1 MAKVL
6 GLDLGTNSI
15 GWAIVE
21 QNDCG
26 YTLLDKGVDIF
37 QEGVAREKNNEKPA
51 VQDRTNARALRR
63 HYFRRRLRKIELLKV
78 LVKEDMCPALT
89 DEQLSAWQK
98 KKQYPMDEEFLAW
111 QRTCDNTDKNPY
123 HDRFSALTQK
133 LDLNNRQDRHTLGR
147 ALYHLA
153 QRRGFLSNRKDTT
166 DPNESGK
173 VKDSIKGLSEEMNTA
188 GCSYLGEYFYML
200 YRKKGKIRT
209 KYTSRNE
216 HYLAE
221 FNAICEK
228 QNLPQQLTRAL
239 HRAIFYQRPLKS
251 QKGLVGRCTFEK
263 SKSRCPMSHPR
274 FEEFRMLSFINNIR
288 VTGPDDS
295 APRPLNESERQKI
308 LPLFMRKSKP
318 HFDFEEIARKLAGK
332 GQYAC
337 KGDAIQAPYRFN
349 FFKSHSVSGC
359 PVTAGLS
366 SIFGDDYKSEICS
379 LYRKAEGKTADRII
393 DDVWH
398 VLFSFDD
405 EQKLRE
411 WAQNNL
417 QLSDT
422 EAEKFADIR
431 PPQGYA
437 MLSLNAIDKM
447 LPHLRTGM
455 RYDEAVFVANLK
467 AVLPAD
473 VWVDKAVL
481 NEIEKD
487 IADILQNYVRN
498 PYDRF
503 DSKERRI
510 SDYLR
515 GQGIDDSRTGHL
527 YHPSMIETYHKAEPN
542 ADGIMQLGDP
552 RTPAVRNP
560 MAMRALFR
568 LRILLNKLLQ
578 EGSIDRDTKIN
589 IEFAREL
596 NDANMRG
603 AIYKFQREN
612 EKKNKEY
619 ADEIR
624 KLYKEATGRDIE
636 PTDDDIL
643 KYKLWEEQNHKC
655 LYTGTEIGITGF
667 IGTDTRYDIEH
678 TVPRSRGGDDSQA
691 NKTLCEKRFNR
702 ETKRAKLPSELNEH
716 AAIMARIE
724 DLGWKEKIADLQKQI
739 EGTKVRSR
747 NATTKDK
754 KDAAIQDRHFLE
766 MKRKYWADKYER
778 FTITEV
784 PDGFSLRQGVDIG
797 IIGKYARLYLQTV
810 FDRIYT
816 VKGSTTAAFRKM
828 WGLQS
833 EYTVKSRDNHTH
845 HCMDAITIACI
856 GRKEYDAWAQ
866 FEDDEDK
873 HEWYGTARPQF
884 QKPWPTFTEDVKA
897 ISDRLLISHHT
908 ADNMPKQSRKKLR
921 IRGKVQYGKD
931 GAPLYVQGDTARGSL
946 HKDTFYGAIEREGEI
961 KYVVRKSL
969 DSLQESDIDKI
980 VDDAVRQKIRDAV
993 AEKGFKE
1000 ATADTIWMNEQ
1011 KGIPIR
1017 KVRIFATSITQP
1029 IHLKKHRDLST
1040 KEYKQ
1045 EYHVANDSNYCMAIY
1060 EGTDKKGKPKRS
1072 FEMVSNIEAAA
1083 YFKRSA
1089 DRTARPDLVP
1099 QSDKDGFP
1107 LKYILKTGT
1116 MVLFYENSP
1125 AELHECSEQELAK
1138 RLYKITTMSS
1148 MTLKRENGKIDR
1160 YGVLVLRHHQEARP
1174 ATELKEKN
1182 GIWKTGE
1189 EYRPLIKL
1197 YHTQLN
1203 AYVEGYDFEL
1213 SVTGKIA
1220 FKHRQ
1225 P

>member
-1 MAKVL
+1 
-6 GLDLGTNSI
+6 
-15 GWAIVE
+15 
-21 QNDCG
+21 
-26 YTLLDKGVDIF
+26 
-37 QEGVAREKNNEKPA
+37 
-51 VQDRTNARALRR
+51 
-63 HYFRRRLRKIELLKV
+63 
-78 LVKEDMCPALT
+78 
-89 DEQLSAWQK
+89 
-98 KKQYPMDEEFLAW
+98 
-111 QRTCDNTDKNPY
+111 
-123 HDRFSALTQK
+123 
-133 LDLNNRQDRHTLGR
+133 
-147 ALYHLA
+147 
-153 QRRGFLSNRKDTT
+153 
-166 DPNESGK
+166 
-173 VKDSIKGLSEEMNTA
+173 
-188 GCSYLGEYFYML
+188 
-200 YRKKGKIRT
+200 
-209 KYTSRNE
+209 
-216 HYLAE
+216 
-221 FNAICEK
+221 
-228 QNLPQQLTRAL
+228 
-239 HRAIFYQRPLKS
+239 
-251 QKGLVGRCTFEK
+251 
-263 SKSRCPMSHPR
+263 
-274 FEEFRMLSFINNIR
+274 MLSFINNIR

-702 ETKRAKLPSELNEH
+702 ETKRAKLPSELDNH
-716 AAIMARIE
+716 AEIMARIE
-724 DLGWKEKIADLQKQI
+724 ALGWKEEIDDLQKQI
-739 EGTKVRSR
+739 EATRHYSPSATKEE
-747 NATTKDK
+747 KDRL
-754 KDAAIQDRHFLE
+754 IQRRHFLE

-778 FTITEV
+778 FTMTEV

-828 WGLQS
+828 WGLQN
-833 EYTVKSRDNHTH
+833 EYTAKSRDNHTH

-897 ISDRLLISHHT
+897 ISDRLLVSHHT

-931 GAPLYVQGDTARGSL
+931 GKPLYVQGDTARGSL

-969 DSLQESDIDKI
+969 DSLQESEIDKI
-980 VDDAVRQKIRDAV
+980 VDDVVRQKIRDAV

-1011 KGIPIR
+1011 KAIPIR
-1017 KVRIFATSITQP
+1017 KVRIFAKLSQP
-1029 IHLKKHRDLST
+1029 IHLKKHRDASD
-1040 KEYKQ
+1040 KEYKR
-1045 EYHVANDSNYCMAIY
+1045 EYYVNNDSNYCMAVY
-1060 EGTDKKGKPKRS
+1060 EGEPKPS
-1072 FEMVSNIEAAA
+1072 FEIVSNIEAAA

-1089 DRTARPDLVP
+1089 DRAARPDLVP
-1099 QSDKDGFP
+1099 QSDKNGFP

-1138 RLYKITTMSS
+1138 RLYKITGMR
-1148 MTLKRENGKIDR
+1148 KDGRVQFIF
-1160 YGVLVLRHHQEARP
+1160 HQEARKSETLTGIYGQGVIKFDASNP
-1174 ATELKEKN
+1174 A
-1182 GIWKTGE
+1182 
-1189 EYRPLIKL
+1189 PKL
-1197 YHTQLN
+1197 RLSVSN
-1203 AYVEGYDFEL
+1203 FNMYVEGYDFEL